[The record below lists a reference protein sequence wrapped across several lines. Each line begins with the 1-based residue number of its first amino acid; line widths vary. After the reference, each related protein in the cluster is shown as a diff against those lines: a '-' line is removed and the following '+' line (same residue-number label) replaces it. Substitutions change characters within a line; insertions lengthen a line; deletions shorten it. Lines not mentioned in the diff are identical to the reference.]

1 MKIES
6 ILNQLNEVEPET
18 RNSPESIQQHNTHG
32 ERRGSS
38 FSLSTPSPDF
48 AQSRTP
54 SVRSDSRTRT
64 PWDAG
69 GYSLPRDAGPTTSS
83 RSTFS
88 VVSWGEQQE
97 SARRQNV
104 SNYHSR
110 QVSVDR
116 LAKMNLQGAGTP
128 YTLPVRS
135 SLWTEYNTSPA
146 TGSHRI
152 SDSRSSFSS
161 CCSSTF
167 SASHSRISS
176 VSTINGSSTMSA
188 GISDLEAKLERLPR
202 LTAPL
207 PPVVTAPPVMPD
219 IRLSETA
226 NAGESLSFGSPS
238 DSILEARMM
247 RRKHNHL
254 SEDQTY
260 LKPKDHLL
268 QSLDRAHKRTI
279 SAPNPAQSSTQP
291 FLRTPTALPSLASR
305 HFETA
310 TLPSPQINPVHN
322 RPDLEQYPWA
332 HLGGSSPVPS
342 MTTKSPF
349 EPQESAKVL
358 PDRSL
363 QGTSV
368 IAAIIFQDPLT
379 HLFASA
385 NTISQASSND
395 RVVTACRRFRKV
407 DVNAPLEGGDI
418 CMAVEN
424 CTTGSVPRKVI
435 SHLFGRNKVCTRRIP
450 ERVWVC
456 MCRKHY
462 QRIRYRT
469 GADFSLTQ
477 IGMVYEQIVRMIF
490 WSRGLENPNRTN
502 QEGIAIRS
510 WTFSIRR
517 REVKRLADANG
528 RDLVPR
534 WIMQSL
540 GEGKTHDEIL
550 DVVERLHQEI
560 QQGVLKEVP
569 PVEFLPEVVDAFTN
583 VPPQLQTHFSSGGET
598 SFTSQSSRSLN
609 PGESTE
615 SPASFVK
622 DSSPLEPVQEEGS
635 MSDRNSEQ
643 SSSSPTPPAA
653 YNGHRPVHH
662 SQSLNIDAPNR
673 VTTYASGAP
682 SPLVESGI
690 RPDIDRRHSLAYQY
704 SQNPL
709 PPPISYSSI
718 NRQMQAPV
726 TDHRGSYDNN
736 RYSTE
741 AYSGGYH
748 YSPSEFAL
756 TGRNSSIPAADM
768 PMMDGGDRTSRM
780 AGYVGQGNRDS
791 RSDYAMP
798 INPQITP
805 AYPHYPP
812 YGSGPLQGQ
821 TGGYSWQDATERH
834 SQFRLSGADAS
845 PSPSMPDE
853 RPCPDVHY
861 PQSHELYWY
870 AAETGSNTRIGRSA
884 NQYQQHTLAFTG
896 ETSLHSSHQYPRE
909 ENSESCGA
917 GLSPGEVIPTPYS
930 TSTYDPRYQHDYAST
945 GVFGGD
951 HTRGNHQEFQ
961 HNLSTSDGEEDWHGT
976 WDSGKNSH
984 QGDRFSD

>member
-1 MKIES
+1 
-6 ILNQLNEVEPET
+6 
-18 RNSPESIQQHNTHG
+18 
-32 ERRGSS
+32 
-38 FSLSTPSPDF
+38 
-48 AQSRTP
+48 
-54 SVRSDSRTRT
+54 
-64 PWDAG
+64 
-69 GYSLPRDAGPTTSS
+69 
-83 RSTFS
+83 
-88 VVSWGEQQE
+88 
-97 SARRQNV
+97 
-104 SNYHSR
+104 
-110 QVSVDR
+110 
-116 LAKMNLQGAGTP
+116 MNLQGAGSP
-128 YTLPVRS
+128 YTLPVRRMPSTPEVDQDAWTPKSNYSESHPSQHIRRS

-176 VSTINGSSTMSA
+176 VSTINGSNTMSA
-188 GISDLEAKLERLPR
+188 GLSDLEAKLERLPR

-226 NAGESLSFGSPS
+226 KAGESLSSGSPS

-254 SEDQTY
+254 SEDRTY
-260 LKPKDHLL
+260 LKPKDHFL

-279 SAPNPAQSSTQP
+279 SAPNPAQGPTQP

-305 HFETA
+305 HFETP
-310 TLPSPQINPVHN
+310 TLPSPQINTVHN
-322 RPDLEQYPWA
+322 RPDLEQYPWV
-332 HLGGSSPVPS
+332 HRGEGSPVPS
-342 MTTKSPF
+342 MATKSLF
-349 EPQESAKVL
+349 EPQESGTVL

-363 QGTSV
+363 Q
-368 IAAIIFQDPLT
+368 
-379 HLFASA
+379 A
-385 NTISQASSND
+385 NTVSQASSND

-469 GADFSLTQ
+469 GADFSVTQ

-490 WSRGLENPNRTN
+490 WSRGLENPNGTN

-583 VPPQLQTHFSSGGET
+583 APPQLQTHFSSGGET
-598 SFTSQSSRSLN
+598 SFTNQSSRSLN

-622 DSSPLEPVQEEGS
+622 DSSPLEPVQEEGLV
-635 MSDRNSEQ
+635 SDRNSEQ
-643 SSSSPTPPAA
+643 SSSSPTPPAT

-662 SQSLNIDAPNR
+662 SQSLTSDMPNR
-673 VTTYASGAP
+673 APTYASGAR
-682 SPLVESGI
+682 SPLAESGI
-690 RPDIDRRHSLAYQY
+690 GPGIDRRHSLAYQY

-709 PPPISYSSI
+709 SPPISYSSI

-726 TDHRGSYDNN
+726 TDRRGSYDNSP
-736 RYSTE
+736 YSYE
-741 AYSGGYH
+741 AYSGDYH
-748 YSPSEFAL
+748 YGSSEYVL
-756 TGRNSSIPAADM
+756 TGRNSSISAAAM
-768 PMMDGGDRTSRM
+768 PMMGGGDRTSRM
-780 AGYVGQGNRDS
+780 AGYVGQGSRDS
-791 RSDYAMP
+791 HNDYAMP
-798 INPQITP
+798 INPQITS

-812 YGSGPLQGQ
+812 YGSGPIQGQ
-821 TGGYSWQDATERH
+821 TGGYSYQDATERH

-845 PSPSMPDE
+845 LSPSMPDE
-853 RPCPDVHY
+853 RSCPDVPH
-861 PQSHELYWY
+861 PQSHEPYWY
-870 AAETGSNTRIGRSA
+870 AAETGPNTRIGRSV
-884 NQYQQHTLAFTG
+884 NQYQQHTLAYAG
-896 ETSLHSSHQYPRE
+896 EASLPSSRQYPRE
-909 ENSESCGA
+909 EISESCGA
-917 GLSPGEVIPTPYS
+917 DPGPGEVIPTAFS
-930 TSTYDPRYQHDYAST
+930 ESTYDPRYQHGYAST

-961 HNLSTSDGEEDWHGT
+961 HNHSTSEVDEDWHGT
-976 WDSGKNSH
+976 WASDKNNH
-984 QGDRFSD
+984 RGDRFSD